1 MRRRDWLLTL
11 AVFPTRAAAP
21 VLIQPEKLFPGA
33 PLLLTAS
40 EPLAVTWQGRPLRLD
55 RDAET
60 GRPAALAAVGLD
72 VKPGAHELR
81 LSDGRTVELVV
92 EPHAYPTR
100 RLRVAPKFVRP
111 PKAVEKRI
119 AEERELKKR
128 AFAARGPR
136 LWAGAFAPP
145 ADTAQTAGFGSRR
158 TYNGK
163 LQGIHQGLDFRAAPG
178 TPIRAANHGRVAIA
192 QKLYFEGGCV
202 ALDHGEG
209 LFSLYMHLSAFSVR
223 EGDRVERGQE
233 IGRSGA
239 TGRVTGPHLHFGV
252 QWQGLYLEPATL
264 LRLRIG

>member
-1 MRRRDWLLTL
+1 MRRRDWLLTFAAL
-11 AVFPTRAAAP
+11 PAPAAAP
-21 VLIQPEKLFPGA
+21 VSIQPDRLFPGA
-33 PLLLTAS
+33 PLLLTAAG
-40 EPLAVTWQGRPLRLD
+40 PLAATWLGRPLRLD

-60 GRPAALAAVGLD
+60 GRPVALAAVGLD

-81 LSDGRTVELVV
+81 LADGRTVEILI

-119 AEERELKKR
+119 AEEREVKKR

-136 LWAGAFAPP
+136 LWAGSFAAPT
-145 ADTAQTAGFGSRR
+145 DTAQTAGFGSRR

-163 LQGIHQGLDFRAAPG
+163 MQGIHQGLDFRAAPG
-178 TPIRAANHGRVAIA
+178 TPVKAANHGRVAIA
-192 QKLYFEGGCV
+192 RKLYYEGGCV
-202 ALDHGEG
+202 ALDHGDG

-233 IGRSGA
+233 VGRSGA

-252 QWQGLYLEPATL
+252 QWQGLYLEPAAL
-264 LRLRIG
+264 LRLRFG